1 MARISQRTK
10 NKSILERVDKK
21 IAEIIKDFYEWQN
34 MTERQLIK
42 TIKMIGGQYVNTQF

>member
-10 NKSILERVDKK
+10 NKSILEQVDKK

-34 MTERQLIK
+34 MTEGQLIK
-42 TIKMIGGQYVNTQF
+42 TITLLGGKFKTA